1 MEGERA
7 EKEKNGQRVN
17 QNTQKQSVAPHRST
31 LSPPSSHHPMR
42 TRSGATASVSMAPK
56 KGATKGAVAATPA
69 RGAARPRAVDA
80 HAVRGPKYSVLL
92 PTYNE
97 RENVALVVS
106 MLMKEMEAR

>member
-1 MEGERA
+1 
-7 EKEKNGQRVN
+7 
-17 QNTQKQSVAPHRST
+17 
-31 LSPPSSHHPMR
+31 MR

-69 RGAARPRAVDA
+69 RAGAARPRAVDA
-80 HAVRGPKYSVLL
+80 HSVRGPKYSVLL

-106 MLMKEMEAR
+106 MLVKEMEAR